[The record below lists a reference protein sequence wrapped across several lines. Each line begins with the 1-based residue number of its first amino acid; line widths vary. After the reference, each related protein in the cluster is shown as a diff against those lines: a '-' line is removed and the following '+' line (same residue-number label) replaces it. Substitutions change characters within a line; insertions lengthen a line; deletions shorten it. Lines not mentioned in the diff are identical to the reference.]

1 MDKYIEEFKSYLN
14 QLSDDELDEVVS
26 FYSEYLADGEID
38 SYEASVEALGSPRQ
52 LARKVLADYSI
63 RLLDAPEKEG
73 KTMRSRA
80 AQSKTQVRT
89 IWLIVLAILST
100 PLTIPL
106 AIGVL
111 ATLFGL
117 LVGAAAIIFGL
128 VVTIISLAF
137 AGLFVFGVGIGIFAQ
152 SMSTGLVYIGSGL
165 CMIGLFIVLIPAFK
179 WLISGAIH
187 VTLSISRWLYGKLK
201 SKDQAEKERDHK

>member
-1 MDKYIEEFKSYLN
+1 MDKYIEEFKGYLN
-14 QLSDDELDEVVS
+14 QLSDAELEEVVS
-26 FYSEYLADGEID
+26 FYSEYLADGGFE
-38 SYEASVEALGSPRQ
+38 SYEDSVEELGSPRQ

-73 KTMRSRA
+73 QTMRSRA
-80 AQSKTQVRT
+80 AQSKTQVKT

-117 LVGAAAIIFGL
+117 LVGAAAIVFAL
-128 VVTIISLAF
+128 VVTILSLAV
-137 AGLFVFGVGIGIFAQ
+137 AGIFVFGVGVGIMAQ
-152 SMSTGLVYIGSGL
+152 SMSTGLVYVGAGL
-165 CMIGLFIVLIPAFK
+165 CVIGLFVALIPAFK

-187 VTLSISRWLYGKLK
+187 VTLSASRWLYGKLK
-201 SKDQAEKERDHK
+201 SKNQAEKERGHK